1 LANPVLIRI
10 GLNIVRR
17 MSDEIAAAFIALVGV
32 AGAGVIQWLVTRHT
46 VRAESERLR
55 QQLFAEFHRAQFTEW
70 QSKFRETVA
79 DLLAATD
86 PELNSRFE
94 KAKVVPLV
102 LRAQLMLNPKLP
114 AHARVNSVVNQLALA
129 VNGWEQRG
137 ASELLGLHS
146 ELLEASRD
154 AMYLPAKR

>member
-1 LANPVLIRI
+1 
-10 GLNIVRR
+10 

-32 AGAGVIQWLVTRHT
+32 AGAGVIQWLVTGHT

-79 DLLAATD
+79 HLLAATD

-114 AHARVNSVVNQLALA
+114 AHARELSNHSACY
-129 VNGWEQRG
+129 GSQRLG
-137 ASELLGLHS
+137 AMWCIRAF
-146 ELLEASRD
+146 EA
-154 AMYLPAKR
+154 P